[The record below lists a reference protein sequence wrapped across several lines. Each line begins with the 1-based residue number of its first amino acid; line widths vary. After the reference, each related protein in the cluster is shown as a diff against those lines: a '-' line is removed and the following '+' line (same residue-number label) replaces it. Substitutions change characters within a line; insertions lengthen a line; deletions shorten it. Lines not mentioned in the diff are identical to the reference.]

1 MNLNSCTISFMR
13 SITISWFDFPIYNI
27 YAIMSVIILN
37 EYFSFKEKLNLS
49 MKRTNFKNIFHTN
62 LYFTK
67 RALRI
72 LRIQFRT
79 KCDGKFPFTKTIS
92 YLVHVEECPTT
103 WYKYRSVSGTWKIN
117 RIHGFNR
124 LDTSSWYTIGNPTI
138 KIVTRNDASC
148 EFHAPEKHTRNPNLL
163 CTFVQS
169 IIWSHVSFL
178 LVIERLIFT

>member
-62 LYFTK
+62 LYFMK

-124 LDTSSWYTIGNPTI
+124 LDTSSWYTIGFQRLKLSRGMMHHVNFMPLKSTHETPI
-138 KIVTRNDASC
+138 YYV
-148 EFHAPEKHTRNPNLL
+148 PLYNLL
-163 CTFVQS
+163 YDLTFRFS
-169 IIWSHVSFL
+169 
-178 LVIERLIFT
+178 